1 MRQICQRLTVLL
13 PERSENQW
21 VARPPRPKTAF
32 TSGIDTFT
40 SQEWHFRF
48 ASRTRK
54 EQIAAVSALS
64 NQSSPHRTPPT
75 SGYSP
80 CCAGN
85 QTASESCTCEVGESV
100 GIPDHERRGGLGVA
114 QGFETAVVDC
124 EPKDGVARNWR
135 CMTQSE
141 CDDHFRP
148 HIAGM
153 RVHVSPR
160 RRGERS
166 PQTLCVRAQNTFLD

>member
-1 MRQICQRLTVLL
+1 M
-13 PERSENQW
+13 
-21 VARPPRPKTAF
+21 
-32 TSGIDTFT
+32 TSRNG
-40 SQEWHFRF
+40 
-48 ASRTRK
+48 TRA
-54 EQIAAVSALS
+54 IAAAYHQG
-64 NQSSPHRTPPT
+64 NQSIVESNRILGVSTAQWRKVDLQAQLQLTRFDAEGADRCCFGIEQSIFAAPHTPT

-148 HIAGM
+148 HVAGM

-166 PQTLCVRAQNTFLD
+166 PQTLCVRAQNIFLD

>member
-1 MRQICQRLTVLL
+1 MTCRFHRTDASTIAAESNRILRVSTAQWRQVDLQRNYK
-13 PERSENQW
+13 RRDW
-21 VARPPRPKTAF
+21 
-32 TSGIDTFT
+32 
-40 SQEWHFRF
+40 
-48 ASRTRK
+48 TRR

-148 HIAGM
+148 DIAGM
-153 RVHVSPR
+153 QVHVSPR

-166 PQTLCVRAQNTFLD
+166 PQTLCVRAQNIFLD